1 MQRKITWT
9 HFLAIGILSSL
20 VLQACN
26 PQEDCNGCFDPPS
39 HSFAYANHTGH
50 AMLLKEWQRGELSE
64 YNLPPSS
71 ELEFKQGLSWGDC
84 DISIDGE
91 EQTSNVRRPHCSLLP
106 PDSLKVV
113 FVDDST
119 SYLLKQE
126 DSISINILH
135 QNNYKRLDLRED
147 DPVPTDRFVYFFWV
161 NFKMEMYHKFSR
173 VLT

>member
-9 HFLAIGILSSL
+9 HFLAIGILSSF
-20 VLQACN
+20 VIQACGGD
-26 PQEDCNGCFDPPS
+26 EICSCFSPPS
-39 HSFAYANHTGH
+39 HSFTCVNHTGH

-106 PDSLKVV
+106 SDSLKVV

-119 SYLLKQE
+119 SYLLKKE

-135 QNNYKRLDLRED
+135 QKNYKHLDLLRED
-147 DPVPTDRFVYFFWV
+147 DPVPTDRFVYFFTA
-161 NFKMEMYHKFSR
+161 KDYAHAK
-173 VLT
+173 